1 MLCKSW
7 GPDYIFPLFNLKH
20 SSLTNGSSPGTFI
33 FSALQYL
40 PFNNQSGFLSVWV
53 ASNTAE
59 SLLFL
64 PLSSHLKIYSI
75 PQESFKALKALYTLL
90 QVPEW

>member
-7 GPDYIFPLFNLKH
+7 GPDYIFTPFNLKH
-20 SSLTNGSSPGTFI
+20 SSLTTGSSPGPSI
-33 FSALQYL
+33 FSALQQL
-40 PFNNQSGFLSVWV
+40 SLNNQSGFLSVWD
-53 ASNTAE
+53 ASNTVE

-64 PLSSHLKIYSI
+64 PFSSNLKTYSI
-75 PQESFKALKALYTLL
+75 PQKSFRALKALYTLL